1 MILVLTCLVAG
12 SSPLT
17 RGKLETPHQG
27 LAARGLIP
35 THAGNTSGRS
45 FRPSSGGAPPRSRR
59 ETRISVTRRRIIRA
73 HPRSRG
79 ENTVVS
85 LEQLAPAGSSPLTQ
99 GKRQQDRHRQA
110 APRLIPAHTGKT
122 RCGPTFAR
130 TRRAHPHSRRENPL
144 TCFFGVPCRGSSPLT
159 RGKPLVGLA
168 ALERPGPIPTHA
180 GKTAAHSIPAPIR
193 TAHPRSCGENAG
205 TTQRLPPLS
214 GSSPLTRGKL

>member
-1 MILVLTCLVAG
+1 MILVLNCLVAG

-85 LEQLAPAGSSPLTQ
+85 LEQLAPAGPSPLTR
-99 GKRQQDRHRQA
+99 GKLRRIRYQLRSV
-110 APRLIPAHTGKT
+110 RLIPAHAGKT
-122 RCGPTFAR
+122 PAQPSDYRRC
-130 TRRAHPHSRRENPL
+130 RAHPRSRGENFDGQAP
-144 TCFFGVPCRGSSPLT
+144 GADGQGSSPLT
-159 RGKPLVGLA
+159 RGKRDVLLRALSGPGL
-168 ALERPGPIPTHA
+168 IPTHT
-180 GKTAAHSIPAPIR
+180 GKTSALTPTTRKAR
-193 TAHPRSCGENAG
+193 AHPRSRGENM
-205 TTQRLPPLS
+205 S
-214 GSSPLTRGKL
+214 